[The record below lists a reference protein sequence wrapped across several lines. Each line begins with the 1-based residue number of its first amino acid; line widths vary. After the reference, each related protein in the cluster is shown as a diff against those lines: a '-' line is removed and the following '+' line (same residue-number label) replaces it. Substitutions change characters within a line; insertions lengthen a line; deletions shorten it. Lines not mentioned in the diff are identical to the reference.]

1 MGYAPA
7 QQSITPGTGRG
18 MLGAMAHQ
26 GGPRS
31 SKSDPETQTAF
42 RRLVPDDER
51 VTTRPM
57 FGSLAAFANGYM
69 FMGLF
74 GPDLFVRLLEADRQ
88 AQLEAGWQ
96 RLEVMPGKAMG
107 DYLVLPDDWRM
118 QPDLVRNWGERAL
131 EYVTSLPPKR

>member
-1 MGYAPA
+1 MTHDG
-7 QQSITPGTGRG
+7 
-18 MLGAMAHQ
+18 GA
-26 GGPRS
+26 RS
-31 SKSDPETQTAF
+31 SKSDPETQAAF

-74 GPDLFVRLLEADRQ
+74 GSDLFVRLSEAERE
-88 AQLEAGWQ
+88 AQLAAGWQ

-107 DYLVLPDDWRM
+107 DYLVLPDSWRTEAN
-118 QPDLVRNWGERAL
+118 LAHEWGSRAL
-131 EYVTSLPPKR
+131 DHVTSLAPKK